1 MSTISPVHERP
12 DAVIAQAARATG
24 ADFDFMVR
32 TAARESGFDPR
43 AQASTSTAAGLYQF
57 LEQTWLGMMH
67 ERGAQHGYGAEAG
80 AITRGS
86 NGRYSVSDPARRQ
99 EILDMRFDPR
109 AAALMAGELASAN
122 SAILEN
128 RIGRTPTSGE
138 LYAAHFLGA
147 GGASALIEAAER
159 TPTGRADTLFPAA
172 AQANRPIFYDNGR
185 PRSASEVL
193 DVLTGGEA
201 ARPPQAWPVDN
212 AAPQR
217 DAPVQQWV
225 FHSPEGGAAGRGGQ
239 VGRFAI
245 SAAPAGSVLSPAVV
259 EILASLD
266 APARGERET

>member
-1 MSTISPVHERP
+1 MSTISPVNERP
-12 DAVIAQAARATG
+12 DALIAQAARETG

-43 AQASTSTAAGLYQF
+43 AQAQTSSAAGLYQF

-67 ERGAQHGYGAEAG
+67 TRGAQHGYSSEAS
-80 AITRGS
+80 AISRGS
-86 NGRYSVSDPARRQ
+86 DGRYSVSDPARRQ
-99 EILDMRFDPR
+99 DILDMRFDPR

-147 GGASALIEAAER
+147 GGASELIEAAANE
-159 TPTGRADTLFPAA
+159 PTGRADALFPAA
-172 AQANRPIFYDNGR
+172 ARANRPIFYDGGR

-201 ARPPQAWPVDN
+201 ARPPQAWPIED

-217 DAPVQQWV
+217 DLPAQQWV
-225 FHSPEGGAAGRGGQ
+225 FRDSGGQ
-239 VGRFAI
+239 GGSYSFTARSSV
-245 SAAPAGSVLSPAVV
+245 SATPAGAILSPAVV

>member
-1 MSTISPVHERP
+1 MSTISPVNERP
-12 DAVIAQAARATG
+12 DALIAQAARETG

-43 AQASTSTAAGLYQF
+43 AQARTSSAAGLYQF

-67 ERGAQHGYGAEAG
+67 TRGAQHGYAAEAS

-86 NGRYSVSDPARRQ
+86 DGRYAVTDPARRQ
-99 EILDMRFDPR
+99 DILDMRFDPR

-147 GGASALIEAAER
+147 GGAGDLIEAAASQ
-159 TPTGRADTLFPAA
+159 PTGRADALFPAA
-172 AQANRPIFYDNGR
+172 ARANRPIFYDGGR

-201 ARPPQAWPVDN
+201 ARPPQAWPVDDS
-212 AAPQR
+212 PQR
-217 DAPVQQWV
+217 DLPAQRWV
-225 FHSPEGGAAGRGGQ
+225 FNDVGGQGGARS
-239 VGRFAI
+239 F
-245 SAAPAGSVLSPAVV
+245 SARSSVSATPAGAILSPAVV